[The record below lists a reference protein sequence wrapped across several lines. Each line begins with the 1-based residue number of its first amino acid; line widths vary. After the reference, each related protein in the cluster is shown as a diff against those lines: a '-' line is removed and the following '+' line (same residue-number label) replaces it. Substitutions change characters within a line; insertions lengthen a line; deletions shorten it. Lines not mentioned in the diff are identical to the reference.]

1 MSSING
7 TNIERMRVNNNEIAL
22 AKINGNVVFQK
33 KKLIKTFYGD
43 SRQETTTGKNLFNYS
58 YYYDNYIP
66 PENGNIGRL
75 LYTLKPNTDY
85 TISTNRNSTTAN
97 TTACIFSWSG
107 SEIQKKYISTKNEGI
122 LSTSPRTITT
132 DDNGNLVFGLY
143 ISGDFK
149 VEESEF
155 ESGETWIQI
164 EEGSTATEYEP
175 YTGGIPSPNPDY
187 PQQIKSI
194 TGASLKLTGKNL
206 YDNEY
211 TNNIVSNEGVI
222 TPNPNWNMSDYIEVE
237 SNKSYTFSHN
247 DNNSTG
253 QSLMIIEFDE
263 NKNFIKRNSQGNYNY
278 EIYEPYTITTNSST
292 KFLVLNYNNTYNN
305 NLFQLEKGSQATNYE
320 QYKAQTIPI
329 NLQGNILAKV
339 GDYADELQIYS
350 NGDVKLIK
358 KIREYKMTG
367 NENVSNMHTGNLFD
381 YQLFFNNKP
390 YIVGYG
396 LSNYYKYNPVQSGIN
411 PATVHGEFVL
421 QHWSDGIDNN
431 YNLLIK
437 DTNHDN
443 ITNFKNHL
451 AELYNAE
458 TPVKIYYPLVN
469 STTIKVDNIKEEL
482 NSFGDYSNIEIETTY
497 N

>member
-85 TISTNRNSTTAN
+85 TISTNRNSTAAN

-107 SEIQKKYISTKNEGI
+107 SEIQKNNISTENEGI

-149 VEESEF
+149 VEKSEF

-164 EEGSTATEYEP
+164 EEGSTATNYEP
-175 YTGGIPSPNPDY
+175 YTGGKPSPNPDY
-187 PQQIKSI
+187 PQTIKSI

-206 YDNEY
+206 F
-211 TNNIVSNEGVI
+211 NINKYVEDD
-222 TPNPNWNMSDYIEVE
+222 SDYY
-237 SNKSYTFSHN
+237 SLQN
-247 DNNSTG
+247 DNLICEVIDSRT
-253 QSLMIIEFDE
+253 
-263 NKNFIKRNSQGNYNY
+263 QGFV
-278 EIYEPYTITTNSST
+278 YTKFEKGTYTVSTTNVCNISIHEENSNYWFLRKQNINQFT
-292 KFLVLNYNNTYNN
+292 FTLEEDKNLHFKFFKDNVPYNIGKV
-305 NLFQLEKGSQATNYE
+305 QIEKGSQRTTYE
-320 QYKAQTIPI
+320 PYKNQTIPI

-339 GDYADELQIYS
+339 GDYVDELQVYS
-350 NGDVKLIK
+350 NGDVKIVK
-358 KIREYKMTG
+358 KIGKTILNNTANYTKSTYSTDEYFRGYLNGEETLNFAEYKKVMNT
-367 NENVSNMHTGNLFD
+367 HF
-381 YQLFFNNKP
+381 
-390 YIVGYG
+390 
-396 LSNYYKYNPVQSGIN
+396 QSGEYN
-411 PATVHGEFVL
+411 QTSQGEMLANRRQLHIQILASRLSENSVTGL
-421 QHWSDGIDNN
+421 QEWLENN
-431 YNLLIK
+431 NVTALRPLA
-437 DTNHDN
+437 NS
-443 ITNFKNHL
+443 ITR
-451 AELYNAE
+451 
-458 TPVKIYYPLVN
+458 
-469 STTIKVDNIKEEL
+469 KVDNIKEEL

-497 N
+497 S